1 MACALLAPVMM
12 SWSIF
17 KMNWTYIF
25 MDYFADFSFRQKK
38 CFRLSFS
45 WSKSVISI
53 NILVCQISIEEQI
66 SKMDSP
72 WNISSFAERQS
83 LLTCLML
90 QVHFFKWDS
99 ISPAMTS
106 VEQSCPSNCLIS
118 REQHFVGAKC
128 HLSTASATSK
138 RGFAFQQRTW
148 CSVENPFVRFVPPLK
163 SDIYKQKY

>member
-1 MACALLAPVMM
+1 MLAPFHVIGFPSNFCPYCAFCSIGSTAAPLNSRTRRSNLVMDQYICDCLMACALLAPVMM

-53 NILVCQISIEEQI
+53 NIFVCICQISIEEQI

-90 QVHFFKWDS
+90 QVHFFQ
-99 ISPAMTS
+99 MR
-106 VEQSCPSNCLIS
+106 L
-118 REQHFVGAKC
+118 
-128 HLSTASATSK
+128 
-138 RGFAFQQRTW
+138 
-148 CSVENPFVRFVPPLK
+148 
-163 SDIYKQKY
+163 Y